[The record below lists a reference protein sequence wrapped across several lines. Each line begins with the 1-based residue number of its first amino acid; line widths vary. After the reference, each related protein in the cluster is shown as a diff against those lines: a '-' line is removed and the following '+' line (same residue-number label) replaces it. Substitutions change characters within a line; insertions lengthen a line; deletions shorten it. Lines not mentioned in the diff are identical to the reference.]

1 MKTKISTKM
10 NIKTIILAAG
20 KGTRMKSAKAKVLHE
35 IAGKPM
41 LQHVVESA
49 AQLNSQIAVVY
60 GHDGEQ
66 VKKTLSQFDIT
77 WLEQVEQLGTG
88 HAVKQAVGHITDEDI
103 VLILYADVPLLRI
116 TTLTKMIASI
126 DNSAMS
132 LLTVTLENP
141 TGYGRIVRLGDK
153 VRKIVEQKDAS
164 EAELDINEVNTGI
177 MAVNGGLL
185 RGWLDKLNN
194 NNAQAEYYLTDIIE
208 MAVNDGID
216 INTVQPENE
225 FEVQGVNSKVQLNE
239 LERHYQ
245 LIQAEELMNAGVTL
259 ADKAR
264 IDVRGDLKLTG
275 TDIYIDINN
284 VFKGH
289 VSIGSD
295 VHIEPNCVIQNAVI
309 GDGVL
314 IKANSV
320 LEDCVVG
327 KGSII
332 GPFARLRPGTELAEN
347 VRIGN
352 FVEVKKTTVGDGSKI
367 NHLSYIGDAQVGKNV
382 NIGAGTITC
391 NYDGVN
397 KHKTDIEDGAFIG
410 SGTQL
415 VAPIKVG
422 SGATLG
428 AGTTLSKNAPADALT
443 VTRTKQ
449 ITLNGWNKPTKD

>member
-1 MKTKISTKM
+1 M

-60 GHDGEQ
+60 GHDGDQ

-103 VLILYADVPLLRI
+103 VLILYADVPLLRK
-116 TTLTKMIASI
+116 TTLAKMIANI
-126 DNSAMS
+126 GNSTMS

-141 TGYGRIVRLGDK
+141 TGYGRIVRLDQK
-153 VRKIVEQKDAS
+153 VRKIVEQKDAA

-208 MAVNDGID
+208 MAVNDGVD

-245 LIQAEELMNAGVTL
+245 LIQADELMNAGVTL

-264 IDVRGDLKLTG
+264 IDVRGDLNLTG

>member
-1 MKTKISTKM
+1 
-10 NIKTIILAAG
+10 
-20 KGTRMKSAKAKVLHE
+20 MKSAKAKVLHE

-141 TGYGRIVRLGDK
+141 TGYGRIVRLDDK

-264 IDVRGDLKLTG
+264 IDVRGDLNLTG

>member
-1 MKTKISTKM
+1 M

-141 TGYGRIVRLGDK
+141 TGYGRIVRLDDK

-264 IDVRGDLKLTG
+264 IDVRGDLNLTG

>member
-1 MKTKISTKM
+1 M

-20 KGTRMKSAKAKVLHE
+20 KGTRMKSTKAKVLHK

-41 LQHVVESA
+41 LQHVVESVA
-49 AQLNSQIAVVY
+49 DLNSNTVVVY

-66 VKKTLSQFDIT
+66 VKQAHSQFDIT
-77 WLEQVEQLGTG
+77 WVEQVEQLGTG
-88 HAVKQAVGHITDEDI
+88 HAVKQAADYIHHDDI
-103 VLILYADVPLLRI
+103 VLILYGDVPLLKKK
-116 TTLTKMIASI
+116 TLAEMIENI

-132 LLTVTLENP
+132 LLTVTLEDP
-141 TGYGRIVRLGDK
+141 TGYGRIVRVGGK
-153 VRKIVEQKDAS
+153 VTKIVEQKDAS
-164 EAELDINEVNTGI
+164 VAELLIDEVNTGI
-177 MAVNGGLL
+177 MAVNGELL

-208 MAVNDGID
+208 MAVNDGIY

-225 FEVQGVNSKVQLNE
+225 FEVQGVNSKLQLNE

-245 LIQAEELMNAGVTL
+245 LIKADELMDLGVTL

-264 IDVRGDLKLTG
+264 IDVRGELNLTG

-284 VFKGH
+284 VFEGC

-295 VHIEPNCVIQNAVI
+295 VHIGPNCVIQNAVI
-309 GDGVL
+309 SDGVV

-327 KGSII
+327 KGSTV
-332 GPFARLRPGTELAEN
+332 GPFARLRPGAELAKN
-347 VRIGN
+347 VHIGN

-415 VAPIKVG
+415 VAPITIG

-443 VTRTKQ
+443 VTRAKQ
-449 ITLNGWNKPTKD
+449 ITLNGWKKPTKG

>member
-116 TTLTKMIASI
+116 TTLAKMIASI

-141 TGYGRIVRLGDK
+141 TGYGRIVRLDDK

-352 FVEVKKTTVGDGSKI
+352 FVEVKKTTVADGSKI

-397 KHKTDIEDGAFIG
+397 KHRTDIEDGAFIG